1 MRPIHKIK
9 IVEPLYMPDLLKQAI
24 KNNDVEKSFV
34 TEIILTKKT
43 VELIHELIQRQFFE
57 IDNFDHL
64 INLMEAS
71 ADLGFKEQVSE
82 FIEYFK
88 EHREDEYYN
97 YIAAGKADNSSADGS
112 DNR

>member
-1 MRPIHKIK
+1 MSESKPLTHTIT

-43 VELIHELIQRQFFE
+43 VELIHELIQRQF
-57 IDNFDHL
+57 IDIDDFDYL

-71 ADLGFKEQVSE
+71 P
-82 FIEYFK
+82 I
-88 EHREDEYYN
+88 
-97 YIAAGKADNSSADGS
+97 
-112 DNR
+112 